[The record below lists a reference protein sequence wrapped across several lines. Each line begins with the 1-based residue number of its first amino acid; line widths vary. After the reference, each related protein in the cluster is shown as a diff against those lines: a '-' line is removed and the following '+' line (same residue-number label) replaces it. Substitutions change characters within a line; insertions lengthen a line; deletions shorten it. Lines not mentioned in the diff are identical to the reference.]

1 MFHDSDYYK
10 SLIIINR
17 IGDGMK
23 YYLVY
28 VLDQKGELTKI
39 NGITRDKDKAKSLC
53 FETNCAISEIKDLD
67 ENLIDNSQ

>member
-1 MFHDSDYYK
+1 
-10 SLIIINR
+10 
-17 IGDGMK
+17 MK